1 MKTIFTIGMGLL
13 WSTAHLYAQIN
24 CATYSYD
31 AMGNRI
37 SRGKFEITP
46 INIGS
51 SQSGIK
57 PGTNVQK
64 SAWAANFLT
73 ADAGPLLEH
82 STQANPTIYYTENTN
97 KTAPR
102 YWTIAIETCLST
114 NGAISYDM
122 LVTKESNVQQSFN
135 TIENNAAYLMYANR
149 DNYTELY
156 AQNNVYFGFFAD
168 NGSGGNL
175 YDAGLPKGLYKVSIR
190 YWDQKGLGATPTTR
204 TPQGNQL
211 AYQEYWFRLQ
221 SQNGIGT
228 GAARQQAIVADLDPS
243 GMTKGFAQVL
253 PNPVTRTLTLSING
267 AAGQEV
273 QLRLVDAEGRTWME
287 RNIVPTTDQHREEV
301 DMSRQGTG
309 VYFMQVVSPKQHSA
323 LKVLKV
329 SQ

>member
-1 MKTIFTIGMGLL
+1 MKNLLTLGTVLL
-13 WSTAHLYAQIN
+13 WGAVNGYAQTTN
-24 CATYSYD
+24 CGVYSYD

-64 SAWAANFLT
+64 SAWKDQFLT

-82 STQANPTIYYTENTN
+82 STQANPTIYHTEKTN

-156 AQNNVYFGFFAD
+156 AQNHPYYGFFAN

-211 AYQEYWFRLQ
+211 AYQEYWFRIQ

-228 GAARQQAIVADLDPS
+228 GAAKIAANLDPS
-243 GMTKGFAQVL
+243 GMTKGFAKVL

-287 RNIVPTTDQHREEV
+287 KNVVPTTDQHREEV
-301 DMSRQGTG
+301 DMSRQNTG
-309 VYFMQVVSPKQHSA
+309 VYFMQVVSSKQHAA
-323 LKVLKV
+323 LKVLKI
-329 SQ
+329 SPD